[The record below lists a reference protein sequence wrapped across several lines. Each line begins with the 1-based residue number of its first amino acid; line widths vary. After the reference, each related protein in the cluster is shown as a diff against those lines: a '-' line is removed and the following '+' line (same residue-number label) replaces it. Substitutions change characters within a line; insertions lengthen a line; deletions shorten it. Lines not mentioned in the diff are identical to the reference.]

1 MPNSIG
7 IPPNKSHPNTNLS
20 KLRSVRQCGC
30 IVLTSSHRD
39 VAKSIRC
46 PYQTILPMT
55 NNSILALFFFTLAGG
70 AHLGTVS
77 AQQPAAEEK
86 KTEPASLAPKST
98 NAAEE
103 ETKNLD
109 DEDENEG
116 KLFFSFG
123 GSRWK
128 EVIEWLAD
136 SSDLALHY
144 SDLPIGTFTYSDTK
158 YFTLQE
164 AIDRVNL
171 FLLPEGFT
179 LVRSGRLLS
188 VINLSDPRSLKQLDS
203 LARLVKYEDLET
215 AEDHDVVKC
224 IFPLGD
230 LDAVDAVE
238 ELSALNLFQT
248 PAIFS
253 KTNQLM
259 ITDTAVKL
267 KTAKKILSAFKPKTL
282 DNGTVVKSFTLDHV
296 DAEDVLMVARPHLGL
311 ATGEM
316 IGIDVSISADV
327 KGKNIFVTGIEDK
340 VLLIE
345 GLISQID
352 KPKLVKTGAGV
363 PELQSYPI
371 PGGNVD
377 VIYNVL
383 ITLLAKKEVRL
394 SKDENAG
401 TIVALATPDIQKEIA
416 ETVNQLKA
424 SESEFAVIQ
433 LKSVDPVFAISLLEE
448 MLDISEDEET
458 DDNPFQGGRW
468 WEYGRNSGRQQ
479 EKKKESPPKID
490 ADPGNM
496 RLFVR
501 GSKYQIEQIRNII
514 AEIDTGT
521 VGSGEDLRV
530 FPLTGEKA
538 EKSLKLA
545 AKFWRAKNPIYYYP
559 IAEANPSAP
568 REKTLSDE
576 NDSSVETFQQ
586 PKPPKRDDKPIAQLL
601 TSDLT
606 SKETAIICQMTSR
619 GILLQSEDTD
629 ALDQFEKLL
638 RTVVGPTDTMPAAP
652 TIYYLKYTK
661 PNDALRMLAEL
672 LDGGEA
678 AKEGEAGT
686 LVNGYVSGSSSF
698 LGSIVTSREG
708 TLTMIND
715 SITVVADPRL
725 NRLIAQGTTRDIELI
740 EGYLKIVDKDS
751 SITSVETFGT
761 SHIIELEH
769 VSATEV
775 AVAIRDA
782 YFGRVNGTATTGGRQ
797 PNGQQPQGGRG
808 NQDNRGNEREGN
820 NRGGENGNNQQGNRN
835 RQQGGGAA
843 VGMEPKMT
851 IAVHE
856 PSNSL
861 IVTAPEQ
868 LFKEVEKL
876 AKLIDSRSRQTVE
889 ILKLPR
895 SFSGDLKQILAGEAV
910 APQTRPTSRTR
921 SGDRRQPTSSR
932 GRDR

>member
-1 MPNSIG
+1 MTKSLISRSHAFLVVGIMAIAIASTQSI
-7 IPPNKSHPNTNLS
+7 
-20 KLRSVRQCGC
+20 
-30 IVLTSSHRD
+30 
-39 VAKSIRC
+39 A
-46 PYQTILPMT
+46 
-55 NNSILALFFFTLAGG
+55 A
-70 AHLGTVS
+70 
-77 AQQPAAEEK
+77 AQEAAEPK
-86 KTEPASLAPKST
+86 PKGAQTAPATIAS
-98 NAAEE
+98 AAEKPLTAKPKTDLVQE
-103 ETKNLD
+103 SD
-109 DEDENEG
+109 EG

-128 EVIEWLAD
+128 DVIEWLAD

-144 SDLPIGTFTYSDTK
+144 SDLPIGTFTYSDTRN
-158 YFTLQE
+158 FTLQE

-203 LARLVKYEDLET
+203 LARLIKYEDLET

-230 LDAVDAVE
+230 LDAADAVE
-238 ELSALNLFQT
+238 ELAALNLFQT
-248 PAIFS
+248 PAIFT

-267 KTAKKILSAFKPKTL
+267 KTAKNILSAFKPKTL
-282 DNGTVVKSFTLDHV
+282 DNGTVVKSFSLEHV

-327 KGKNIFVTGIEDK
+327 KGKSIFVTGIEDK

-352 KPKLVKTGAGV
+352 IPKKVDANAGL
-363 PELQSYPI
+363 PELQTYSV

-383 ITLLAKKEVRL
+383 VTLLAKKEVRL

-401 TIVALATPDIQKEIA
+401 SIVALATPDVQKEIA

-424 SESEFAVIQ
+424 SESEFAVIP
-433 LKSVDPVFAISLLEE
+433 LKTVDPVFAISLLEE
-448 MLDISEDEET
+448 MLDISEE
-458 DDNPFQGGRW
+458 DDSQDDPFRGGRW
-468 WEYGRNSGRQQ
+468 WEYGRNGRQE
-479 EKKKESPPKID
+479 EKKNDSPPKID

-501 GSKYQIEQIRNII
+501 GTKYQIDQIRKII

-521 VGSGEDLRV
+521 VGTGEDLRV

-538 EKSLKLA
+538 EKALKLA
-545 AKFWRAKNPIYYYP
+545 AKFWRSKNPIYYYP
-559 IAEANPSAP
+559 LAESQSAKP
-568 REKTLSDE
+568 LEKTFSDE
-576 NDSSVETFQQ
+576 DDSADESFDMRQ
-586 PKPPKRDDKPIAQLL
+586 KRQDDRPIAQLL

-606 SKETAIICQMTSR
+606 SKETPIVCQMTSR
-619 GILLQSEDTD
+619 GILLQSEDTA

-652 TIYYLKYTK
+652 TVYYLKYTR

-672 LDGGEA
+672 LDGGAA

-686 LVNGYVSGSSSF
+686 LVNGYVSGSSSSF

-725 NRLIAQGTTRDIELI
+725 NRLIAQGTARDIELI

-751 SITSVETFGT
+751 SITEIETFGT

-769 VSATEV
+769 VSASEV

-782 YFGRVNGTATTGGRQ
+782 YFGRVNGTASTNARQ
-797 PNGQQPQGGRG
+797 PNAQQPQGRG
-808 NQDNRGNEREGN
+808 NQDNRGGERDGN
-820 NRGGENGNNQQGNRN
+820 NRGENGNQNQQGNRN
-835 RQQGGGAA
+835 RQQQGGGATQ
-843 VGMEPKMT
+843 GMEPKMT

-889 ILKLPR
+889 IIKLPR
-895 SFSGDLKQILAGEAV
+895 NFSGDLKQILAGEAV
-910 APQTRPTSRTR
+910 APQPRPTSRAR
-921 SGDRRQPTSSR
+921 STDRRQPSTR

>member
-1 MPNSIG
+1 
-7 IPPNKSHPNTNLS
+7 
-20 KLRSVRQCGC
+20 
-30 IVLTSSHRD
+30 
-39 VAKSIRC
+39 
-46 PYQTILPMT
+46 MT
-55 NNSILALFFFTLAGG
+55 NKSILALLFFTLVVGVHFG
-70 AHLGTVS
+70 AVS
-77 AQQPAAEEK
+77 AQQPVVADK
-86 KTEPASLAPKST
+86 NLVPAQPAQASS
-98 NAAEE
+98 NAAENG
-103 ETKNLD
+103 TKNSDDDD
-109 DEDENEG
+109 DENDG

-128 EVIEWLAD
+128 EVIEWLAN

-248 PAIFS
+248 PAIFT

-448 MLDISEDEET
+448 MLDISEEEET

-479 EKKKESPPKID
+479 DQKKESPPKID

-501 GSKYQIEQIRNII
+501 GSKYQIEQIRTII

-559 IAEANPSAP
+559 IAEASTSAP
-568 REKTLSDE
+568 LEKTFNDE
-576 NDSSVETFQQ
+576 NDSAVETFQQ
-586 PKPPKRDDKPIAQLL
+586 PKPPKQDNKPIAQLL

-686 LVNGYVSGSSSF
+686 LVNGYVSGSSSSF

-751 SITSVETFGT
+751 SITSIETFGT

-769 VSATEV
+769 VSASEV

-782 YFGRVNGTATTGGRQ
+782 YFGRVNGTASTGGRQ

-808 NQDNRGNEREGN
+808 NQDNRGGERDGN
-820 NRGGENGNNQQGNRN
+820 NRGGENGNNNQQGNRN

-895 SFSGDLKQILAGEAV
+895 NFSGDLKQILAGEAV
-910 APQTRPTSRTR
+910 APPTRPTSRTR
-921 SGDRRQPTSSR
+921 SSDRRQPTSSR
-932 GRDR
+932 GRER